1 MATSILILSASVGTG
16 HLRAA
21 EAIELA
27 LRQTRPEAQVCNV
40 DIFSLATRTFRR
52 CYAQMYLD
60 LIAWAP
66 QLLGSI
72 YNLIDRPKKSKS
84 DHWYRLR
91 VALEKLGVRPFLHL
105 LRSQPWDL
113 VINTFFLPAEIV
125 ASL

>member
-1 MATSILILSASVGTG
+1 MTTSILILSASVGTG

-27 LRQTRPEAQVCNV
+27 LREIQPEAQICNV
-40 DIFSLATRTFRR
+40 DTFSLATAAFRR

-72 YNLIDRPKKSKS
+72 SS
-84 DHWYRLR
+84 
-91 VALEKLGVRPFLHL
+91 
-105 LRSQPWDL
+105 
-113 VINTFFLPAEIV
+113 
-125 ASL
+125 